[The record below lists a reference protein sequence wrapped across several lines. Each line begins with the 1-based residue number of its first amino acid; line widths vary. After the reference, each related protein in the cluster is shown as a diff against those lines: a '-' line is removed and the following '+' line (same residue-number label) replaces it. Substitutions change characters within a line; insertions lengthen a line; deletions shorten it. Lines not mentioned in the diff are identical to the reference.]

1 MTNRISLMLGSLVG
15 AVAIHAT
22 LVACTAGASSYGV
35 PGTEG
40 TAHAD
45 PTPAPAASVACTQ
58 WEIKTITPTKF
69 GWTDVSYTD
78 PSGKSQST
86 SMPSIDAMTLDT
98 GWEPIGALYYSPL
111 VRRCIK

>member
-1 MTNRISLMLGSLVG
+1 MTNRISLVLGSLIG
-15 AVAIHAT
+15 AVAVHAA
-22 LVACTAGASSYGV
+22 LVACTAGTGVAGV
-35 PGTEG
+35 PGPEG
-40 TAHAD
+40 TAHAQA
-45 PTPAPAASVACTQ
+45 APAASAACTQ

-69 GWTDVSYTD
+69 GWTDVSYMD

-86 SMPSIDAMTLDT
+86 SMPAIDAMTLDS

>member
-1 MTNRISLMLGSLVG
+1 MTNRISLILGSLVG
-15 AVAIHAT
+15 AVAIHAA
-22 LVACTAGASSYGV
+22 LVACTAGASSSGV

-45 PTPAPAASVACTQ
+45 ATPAASAACTQ

-69 GWTDVSYTD
+69 GWTEVSYTD
-78 PSGKSQST
+78 TSGKGQST

-111 VRRCIK
+111 VRHCVK